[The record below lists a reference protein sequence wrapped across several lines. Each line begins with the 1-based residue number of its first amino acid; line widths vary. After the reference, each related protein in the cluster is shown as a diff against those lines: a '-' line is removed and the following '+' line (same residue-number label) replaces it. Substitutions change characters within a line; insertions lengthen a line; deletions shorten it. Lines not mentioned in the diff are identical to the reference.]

1 MEFNNATVNLTGND
15 ELDLELLQIEISTTY
30 IDIFSNIL
38 SLIASRQAQELILQR
53 AMESN
58 QNQNQNQ
65 NMDQNQQQNRHKK
78 HHKRRNSNQQKQR
91 NQSNE
96 QNQSNKQNK
105 NNVQHPTPSEIATF
119 ASCLGVFTILVSVR
133 ISFIRLIEIYNNI
146 QNGTTNFT
154 ILPNVLGT
162 VGLSYSAIGNILKT
176 IGAIKRVDEEAEI
189 IIF

>member
-38 SLIASRQAQELILQR
+38 SLIASRQAQELIYQR
-53 AMESN
+53 AMESKQK
-58 QNQNQNQ
+58 QNQNT
-65 NMDQNQQQNRHKK
+65 DQNQQQNKHKK

-162 VGLSYSAIGNILKT
+162 VGLSYSAVGNILKT
-176 IGAIKRVDEEAEI
+176 IGAIKRVDEEGEI

>member
-15 ELDLELLQIEISTTY
+15 ELDLELLQIEISATY
-30 IDIFSNIL
+30 IDIFSSIL
-38 SLIASRQAQELILQR
+38 SLIASQQAQELILQR
-53 AMESN
+53 AMESK
-58 QNQNQNQ
+58 QNQNKEQ
-65 NMDQNQQQNRHKK
+65 DQQQNKHKK
-78 HHKRRNSNQQKQR
+78 HHKRRNSNHNKQQNQSNEKT
-91 NQSNE
+91 QSNE
-96 QNQSNKQNK
+96 QNQ
-105 NNVQHPTPSEIATF
+105 NNTQHPTPSEIATF
-119 ASCLGVFTILVSVR
+119 ASCLGVFTILIYVR

-176 IGAIKRVDEEAEI
+176 IGAIKRVDEEGEI